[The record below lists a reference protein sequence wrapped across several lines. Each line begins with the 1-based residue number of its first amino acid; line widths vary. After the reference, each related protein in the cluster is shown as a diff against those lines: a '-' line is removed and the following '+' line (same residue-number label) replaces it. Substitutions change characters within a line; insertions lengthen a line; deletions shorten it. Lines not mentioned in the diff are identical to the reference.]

1 MRSIFKNIF
10 SRKANEV
17 EDLYDFRTIS
27 TAEVDSYPD
36 GLKKLKSREIDGFIV
51 KKAFNTEEVLA
62 IDQYTRAMEKDADQ
76 VHHHKKGYVYPKPF
90 SSLGAESPDMPKYF
104 SDMKAIREDFH
115 EKCGVDVEQKLF
127 SLLGRMAGG
136 REVSTP
142 NFNGEEGSCIPFSLR
157 YLKPDTGVL
166 EVHCGNLF
174 HSNHSAFYDH
184 VNKTVDTHDQLSFIF
199 VIQPSESSDL
209 VLLDRIWKEGQHK
222 ANFEHVYSFIDEHG
236 KEVDCS
242 EYGIDRMKIK
252 LEPGDFLTFAGG
264 PIWHVV
270 EEVKG
275 ERGRITVG
283 GFMGFTHDDKQLMCW
298 S

>member
-1 MRSIFKNIF
+1 MRSIFKRIF
-10 SRKANEV
+10 SRKAKEV
-17 EDLYDFRTIS
+17 ADLYDFRTIPA
-27 TAEVDSYPD
+27 TEVDSYPD
-36 GLKKLKSREIDGFIV
+36 GLKKLKSREIDGFII
-51 KKAFNTEEVLA
+51 KSAFTPEEVSA
-62 IDQYTRAMEKDADQ
+62 IDRYSRAMKYNIEQ
-76 VHHHKKGYVYPKPF
+76 SHHHKKGYVYPKPF

-104 SDMKAIREDFH
+104 RDMKTIREEFNA
-115 EKCGVDVEQKLF
+115 ECGVDIEQKLF

-142 NFNGEEGSCIPFSLR
+142 DFEGGTGSCIPFSLR

-222 ANFEHVYSFIDEHG
+222 TNFEQVYSFIDENDQ
-236 KEVDCS
+236 EVDCS

-275 ERGRITVG
+275 ARGRITVG
-283 GFMGFTHDDKQLMCW
+283 GFMGFTHDDNQLMCW